1 MIKNR
6 ILWNYLLNLFNFNP
20 HGFILSLFLMILIS
34 FTEGVGLLLL
44 IPLLDLVG
52 VPVSSGGL
60 GQIATGV
67 SGVFEFFN
75 LTPTLGVVL
84 IIYVGIIT
92 LNSYLSRWQ
101 SIKSSQIQYNYGA
114 YLRNELFESVTNSR
128 WLAFSRKPLSGYLHA
143 LSGEI
148 DRIITGTGQFLTLL
162 VSIFV
167 LMVYIVFALQLSGP
181 VAGLLFVVG
190 VILLFILKKKTR
202 DSHKQGQDLTKS
214 TRKLYAVT
222 SQHLEGMKTVKS
234 FALEKENVEEYSRVS
249 DSVAGK
255 FIETI
260 KGYADVRF
268 IFEVGS
274 VVILSLV
281 VYVVVEILQIP
292 TAELLVLLFL
302 FVRIIPR
309 FSLAQRSYQYFL
321 NMLPAF
327 CNVQKLKTECTIEK
341 EEKGHLDEI
350 IFEKEI
356 SFKNVSFSYDDGFG
370 LHDLNLR
377 IKKGEVT
384 ALVGLS
390 GAGKSTTADLLMGLI
405 TPSEG
410 EITADGVVL
419 SDNYSWK
426 KKIGYVAQDTFL
438 FNDTIKNNLLLA
450 NKKASPDDIK
460 EVLELS
466 AASFVYDLPNG
477 WDTVMGDRGVRLS
490 GGERQ
495 RIALG
500 RALIRKPS
508 LLILDEATSN
518 LDSENEKKIVESLE
532 RLEGDITVLLI
543 AHRLST
549 LKNADYIYVLEGG
562 EVVEEGSWDDLV
574 NKKGKFSSLSNS
586 QGYS

>member
-20 HGFILSLFLMILIS
+20 PGFILSLFLMILIS

-101 SIKSSQIQYNYGA
+101 SIKSSQIQYTYGA

-167 LMVYIVFALQLSGP
+167 LMVYIIFALQLSGP

-202 DSHKQGQDLTKS
+202 DSHKQGQELTAS
-214 TRKLYAVT
+214 TRELYAVS

-234 FALEKENVEEYSRVS
+234 FSLEKENVEEYSRVS
-249 DSVAGK
+249 DGVAAK

-268 IFEVGS
+268 LFEVGS
-274 VVILSLV
+274 VVILSIV
-281 VYVVVEILQIP
+281 VYVVVEVLQIP

-327 CNVQKLKTECTIEK
+327 SNVEKLKRECTIEK
-341 EEKGHLDEI
+341 EEKGQLDEI

-410 EITADGVVL
+410 EITVDGVVL

-450 NKKASPDDIK
+450 NKEASLNDIK

-477 WDTVMGDRGVRLS
+477 LDTVMGDRGVRLS

-562 EVVEEGSWDDLV
+562 EVVEEGTWDDLV
-574 NKKGKFSSLSNS
+574 NKKGKFSSLSKS
-586 QGYS
+586 QGF

>member
-1 MIKNR
+1 MIKTSS
-6 ILWNYLLNLFNFNP
+6 LWIYLHNLFNFNP
-20 HGFILSLFLMILIS
+20 AGFSLSIFLMVLIS
-34 FTEGVGLLLL
+34 FTEGIGLLLL

-60 GQIATGV
+60 GQIAAGV
-67 SGVFEFFN
+67 GSIFELFN

-84 IIYVGIIT
+84 IIYVVIIT
-92 LNSYLSRWQ
+92 LNSFLSRWQ
-101 SIKSSQIQYNYGA
+101 SITSSRIQYTYGA

-128 WLAFSRKPLSGYLHA
+128 WLAFTRKPASRYLHA

-162 VSIFV
+162 VSVFV

-190 VILLFILKKKTR
+190 VILLLLLKKKTG
-202 DSHKQGQDLTKS
+202 DSHLQGQELS
-214 TRKLYAVT
+214 TTTRQLYAVT

-268 IFEVGS
+268 LFEVGS
-274 VVILSLV
+274 VVILSLG
-281 VYVVVEILQIP
+281 VYVVVELLQIP

-302 FVRIIPR
+302 FVRIVPR
-309 FSLAQRSYQYFL
+309 FSVAQRSYQYFL

-327 CNVQKLKTECTIEK
+327 SNVQKLRMDCERER
-341 EEKGHLDEI
+341 EEKIDGRRL

-356 SFKNVSFSYDDGFG
+356 RFKDVSFSYDDSFG
-370 LHDLNLR
+370 LSKVNLS

-390 GAGKSTTADLLMGLI
+390 GAGKSTTADLVMGLI
-405 TPSEG
+405 TPDNG
-410 EITADGVVL
+410 KITVDGVVL
-419 SDNYSWK
+419 ADNYSWK

-438 FNDTIKNNLLLA
+438 FNDTIRNNLLLA
-450 NKKASPDDIK
+450 NKDATLDDLK

-466 AASFVYDLPNG
+466 AATFVYDLPEG
-477 WDTVMGDRGVRLS
+477 LDTVIGDRGVRLS

-495 RIALG
+495 RIALS

-518 LDSENEKKIVESLE
+518 LDSENEKKILESLE
-532 RLEGDITVLLI
+532 RLEGKITVLLI

-562 EVVEEGSWDDLV
+562 QLVEEGTWDTLI
-574 NKKGKFSSLSNS
+574 NKKGKFKSLSNN
-586 QGYS
+586 QGFI

>member
-1 MIKNR
+1 
-6 ILWNYLLNLFNFNP
+6 
-20 HGFILSLFLMILIS
+20 MILIS

-101 SIKSSQIQYNYGA
+101 SIKSSQIQYTYGA

-167 LMVYIVFALQLSGP
+167 LMVYIIFALQLSGP

-202 DSHKQGQDLTKS
+202 DSHKQGQELTAS
-214 TRKLYAVT
+214 TRELYAVS

-234 FALEKENVEEYSRVS
+234 FSLEKENVEEYSRVS
-249 DSVAGK
+249 DGVAAK

-268 IFEVGS
+268 LFEVGS
-274 VVILSLV
+274 VVILSIV
-281 VYVVVEILQIP
+281 VYVVVEVLQIP

-327 CNVQKLKTECTIEK
+327 SNVEKLKRECTIEK
-341 EEKGHLDEI
+341 EEKGQLDEI

-410 EITADGVVL
+410 EITVDGVVL

-450 NKKASPDDIK
+450 NKEASLNDIK

-477 WDTVMGDRGVRLS
+477 LDTVMGDRGVRLS

-562 EVVEEGSWDDLV
+562 EVVEEGTWDDLV
-574 NKKGKFSSLSNS
+574 NKKGKFSSLSKS
-586 QGYS
+586 QGF

>member
-6 ILWNYLLNLFNFNP
+6 ILWEYLVNLFNFNP
-20 HGFILSLFLMILIS
+20 PGFLLSLFLMILIS

-52 VPVSSGGL
+52 VPVSGGGL

-75 LTPTLGVVL
+75 LNPTLGVVL
-84 IIYVGIIT
+84 IIYVVIIT
-92 LNSYLSRWQ
+92 ANSYLSRWQ
-101 SIKSSQIQYNYGA
+101 SITSSRIQYTYGA

-128 WLAFSRKPLSGYLHA
+128 WISFTRKPVSGYLHA

-162 VSIFV
+162 VSLFV

-190 VILLFILKKKTR
+190 VILLLVLKKKTR
-202 DSHKQGQDLTKS
+202 DSHEKGQELSTS
-214 TRKLYAVT
+214 TRQLYAVT

-249 DSVAGK
+249 DSVARK

-268 IFEVGS
+268 LFEVGS

-281 VYVVVEILQIP
+281 VYVVVEVLQIP

-327 CNVQKLKTECTIEK
+327 SNVQKLTQECAREK
-341 EEKGHLDEI
+341 EEKMEVGRL

-356 SFKNVSFSYDDGFG
+356 RFKDVSFSYDGSFG
-370 LHDLNLR
+370 LRKVNLS

-384 ALVGLS
+384 AMVGLS
-390 GAGKSTTADLLMGLI
+390 GAGKSTTADLVMGLI
-405 TPSEG
+405 TPDKG
-410 EITADGVVL
+410 EITIDGEVL
-419 SDNYSWK
+419 GDNYSWK

-438 FNDTIKNNLLLA
+438 FNDTIRNNLLLA
-450 NKKASPDDIK
+450 NKDATLDDLK

-466 AASFVYDLPNG
+466 AATFVYDLPEG
-477 WDTVMGDRGVRLS
+477 LDTVIGDRGVRLS

-495 RIALG
+495 RIALA

-518 LDSENEKKIVESLE
+518 LDSENEKKILESLE
-532 RLEGDITVLLI
+532 RLEGKITVLLI

-549 LKNADYIYVLEGG
+549 LKNADYIYVLEDGQL
-562 EVVEEGSWDDLV
+562 VEEGTWNTLI
-574 NKKGKFSSLSNS
+574 NKKGKFKSLSNN
-586 QGYS
+586 QGFI